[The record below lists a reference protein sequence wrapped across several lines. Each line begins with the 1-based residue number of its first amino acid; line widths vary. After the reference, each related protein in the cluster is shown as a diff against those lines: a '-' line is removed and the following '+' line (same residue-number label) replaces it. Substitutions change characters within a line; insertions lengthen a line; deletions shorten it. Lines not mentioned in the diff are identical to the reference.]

1 MAERADAHRRRVLWR
16 GTNTAVLT
24 VAVLA
29 LLVLANVF
37 AARYSWR
44 YDATAQKIYSL
55 SPSTHQVLSELDQDV
70 TLYGFLQSG
79 SAEGDTLRRILELYD
94 RNSDRIRLEVVDPER
109 EPATARRYEVD
120 TYNTVVVESGDDY
133 RKIDPLSLF
142 GYGAG
147 GGLEIRA
154 EQAITRALLDL
165 TGRGGKK
172 VYFLTGHG
180 EGTPGGELAT
190 LGRLLEGEALAVE
203 TLNLAQ
209 KGEVPADAAVVAIAG
224 PTRDLLEEERQ
235 RLEEY
240 VRRGGRLLV
249 LYGPVPNQPRLEQL
263 ERLLATVGV
272 DAAADVVVDPERAF
286 LGQDPLSPMPLLGS
300 HPIVD
305 PLQRG
310 DLVLVLPGSRS
321 LAPRED
327 TQLTTTE
334 LLHTSDAA
342 WGETDLRA
350 QAVRQDS
357 QDRPGPLALALAVEG
372 ELGQGTAGT
381 GGNGQEGGAGDQEAA
396 SGTAGQG
403 AAAESGAAE
412 PAGGPRPVAVV
423 VGSAAFVANDY
434 LDRVPGNRDFVV
446 NAVNWLV
453 GSEERLT
460 IRPKELASTPI
471 VLTPGAVVGIFY
483 GLVLGFPALVALVG
497 LGIWWR
503 RRHA

>member
-1 MAERADAHRRRVLWR
+1 MADRADAHRRRVLWR

-55 SPSTHQVLSELDQDV
+55 SPSTQQVLDDLKQDV

-79 SAEGDTLRRILELYD
+79 SAEGDTLRRILEQYD
-94 RNSDRIRLEVVDPER
+94 RASDRVRLEVVDPER
-109 EPATARRYEVD
+109 EPSTARRYEVD
-120 TYNTVVVESGDDY
+120 TYNTVVAEAGDDY

-147 GGLEIRA
+147 GGIEIRA

-180 EGTPGGELAT
+180 EGTPDGELAT
-190 LGRLLEGEALAVE
+190 LSRLLEGEALSVE

-209 KGEVPADAAVVAIAG
+209 KGKVPEDAAVVAIAG

-235 RLEEY
+235 RLEDY
-240 VRRGGRLLV
+240 VRGGGRLLV

-272 DAAADVVVDPERAF
+272 EAAPDVVVDPQRAF

-300 HPIVD
+300 HAMVD

-321 LAPRED
+321 LAPKEG
-327 TQLTTTE
+327 TALTTTE
-334 LLHTSDAA
+334 LLHTSDQA
-342 WGETDLRA
+342 WGETDLRSP
-350 QAVRQDS
+350 AVRQDS
-357 QDRPGPLALALAVEG
+357 RDRPGPLTLALAVEG
-372 ELGQGTAGT
+372 DLGQGAGQDKD
-381 GGNGQEGGAGDQEAA
+381 GPDGAGEGQD
-396 SGTAGQG
+396 AG
-403 AAAESGAAE
+403 EE
-412 PAGGPRPVAVV
+412 PAVEGPQPVAVV
-423 VGSAAFVANDY
+423 VGSTAFVANDY

-446 NAVNWLV
+446 NAINWLI
-453 GSEERLT
+453 GSEQRLT
-460 IRPKELASTPI
+460 IRPKELSATPI
-471 VLTPGAVVGIFY
+471 MLTPGAVVGIFY
-483 GLVLGFPALVALVG
+483 GLVLGFPALVALTG
-497 LGIWWR
+497 LAIWWR

>member
-1 MAERADAHRRRVLWR
+1 MADRADAHRRRVLWR

-37 AARYSWR
+37 AGRYSWR
-44 YDATAQKIYSL
+44 YDATQQKIYSL
-55 SPSTHQVLSELDQDV
+55 SPSTYEVLAGLKQDA

-79 SAEGDTLRRILELYD
+79 SAEGETLRKIMEQYD
-94 RNSDRIRLEVVDPER
+94 RASDRIRLQVIDPER
-109 EPATARRYEVD
+109 EPSVARRYEVD
-120 TYNTVVVESGDDY
+120 TYNTVVVEVGDDY

-147 GGLEIRA
+147 GGIEIRA
-154 EQAITRALLDL
+154 EQAITRALLEL

-180 EGTPGGELAT
+180 EGNPDTQLTT

-209 KGEVPADAAVVAIAG
+209 AGRVPGDAAVVAIAG
-224 PTRDLLEEERQ
+224 PTRDLLPEERQ

-240 VRRGGRLLV
+240 VRQGGRLLV
-249 LYGPVPNQPRLEQL
+249 LYGPVPGGQRLQQLEQL
-263 ERLLATVGV
+263 LASVGV
-272 DAAADVVVDPERAF
+272 EAAADVVVDPQRAF
-286 LGQDPLSPMPLLGS
+286 LGQDPLSPVPELGT
-300 HPIVD
+300 HAIVE

-310 DLVLVLPGSRS
+310 DLVLVLPGARS
-321 LAPRED
+321 VQPRQG

-342 WGETDLRA
+342 WGETDLQSRA
-350 QAVRQDS
+350 VQRDDR
-357 QDRPGPLALALAVEG
+357 DRPGPLTLALAVEG
-372 ELGQGTAGT
+372 QPGAAGQDQAKADDRGQGKSQGEGANQDQAG
-381 GGNGQEGGAGDQEAA
+381 
-396 SGTAGQG
+396 GTPEEP
-403 AAAESGAAE
+403 AAA
-412 PAGGPRPVAVV
+412 GPRPVAVV

-453 GSEERLT
+453 GSEQRLT
-460 IRPKELASTPI
+460 IRPKELAATPI
-471 VLTPGAVVGIFY
+471 VLTPRAVVGIFY
-483 GLVLGFPALVALVG
+483 GLVLGFPALVALTG
-497 LGIWWR
+497 LAIWWR

>member
-1 MAERADAHRRRVLWR
+1 MAERADVHRRRVLWR

-55 SPSTHQVLSELDQDV
+55 SPSTLQVLEGLEQDV

-79 SAEGDTLRRILELYD
+79 SAEGDTLRRILEQYD
-94 RNSDRIRLEVVDPER
+94 RASDRIRLEVVDPEQ
-109 EPATARRYEVD
+109 EPSTARRYEVD
-120 TYNTVVVESGDDY
+120 TYNTVVVEVGDDY

-180 EGTPGGELAT
+180 EGTPDRELTT
-190 LGRLLEGEALAVE
+190 LGRLLEGEALTVE
-203 TLNLAQ
+203 SLNLAQ
-209 KGEVPADAAVVAIAG
+209 KGKVPEDAAVVVIAG
-224 PTRDLLEEERQ
+224 PTRDLLEEERR

-240 VRRGGRLLV
+240 VRGGGRLLV
-249 LYGPVPNQPRLEQL
+249 LYGPNPQAAHLEQL
-263 ERLLATVGV
+263 EQLLASVGV
-272 DAAADVVVDPERAF
+272 EAAADVVVDPERAF

-300 HPIVD
+300 HAIVD
-305 PLQRG
+305 PLQQG
-310 DLVLVLPGSRS
+310 ELVLVLPGSRS
-321 LAPRED
+321 LAPREG

-342 WGETDLRA
+342 WGETDLRS

-357 QDRPGPLALALAVEG
+357 QDRPGPLTLALAVEG
-372 ELGQGTAGT
+372 DLGGGTDQAG
-381 GGNGQEGGAGDQEAA
+381 QEAA
-396 SGTAGQG
+396 GRDEGQG
-403 AAAESGAAE
+403 DQGEA
-412 PAGGPRPVAVV
+412 AGGPRPVAVV

-434 LDRVPGNRDFVV
+434 LDRIPGNRDFVI
-446 NAVNWLV
+446 NAVNWLI
-453 GSEERLT
+453 GSEQRLT
-460 IRPKELASTPI
+460 IRPKELAATPI
-471 VLTPGAVVGIFY
+471 VLTPRAVVGIFY
-483 GLVLGFPALVALVG
+483 GLVLGFPALVALTG
-497 LGIWWR
+497 LAIWWR

>member
-1 MAERADAHRRRVLWR
+1 MAERADVHRRRVLWR
-16 GTNTAVLT
+16 GTNAVVLT

-55 SPSTHQVLSELDQDV
+55 SPSTHEVLADLEQDV

-79 SAEGDTLRRILELYD
+79 SAEGDTLRKILEQYD
-94 RNSDRIRLEVVDPER
+94 RASPRIRLEVVDPER
-109 EPATARRYEVD
+109 EPSTARRYEVD
-120 TYNTVVVESGDDY
+120 AYNTVVVEVGDDH

-154 EQAITRALLDL
+154 EQAITRALLEL

-180 EGTPGGELAT
+180 EGNPDTELTT
-190 LGRLLEGEALAVE
+190 LGQLLEGEALTVE

-209 KGEVPADAAVVAIAG
+209 RGQVPEDAAVVVIAG
-224 PTRDLLEEERQ
+224 PSRDLLEEERQ
-235 RLEEY
+235 RLEDY

-249 LYGPVPNQPRLEQL
+249 LYGPVPDGRRLEQL
-263 ERLLATVGV
+263 EALLASVGV
-272 DAAADVVVDPERAF
+272 EAAQDVVVDPQRAF

-300 HPIVD
+300 HAIVD
-305 PLQRG
+305 PLRQG
-310 DLVLVLPGSRS
+310 ELVLVLPGSRS
-321 LAPRED
+321 LQAREG
-327 TQLTTTE
+327 TELTTTE
-334 LLHTSDAA
+334 LLHTSDEA
-342 WGETDLRA
+342 WGETDLRSET
-350 QAVRQDS
+350 VRRDGD
-357 QDRPGPLALALAVEG
+357 DRAGPLTLALAVEG
-372 ELGQGTAGT
+372 DLAHADRSAGQADEQGRD
-381 GGNGQEGGAGDQEAA
+381 EGGEAA
-396 SGTAGQG
+396 S
-403 AAAESGAAE
+403 AAEGEAAE
-412 PAGGPRPVAVV
+412 GDGEGGSQPVAVV

-434 LDRVPGNRDFVV
+434 LDRVPGNRDFIV
-446 NAVNWLV
+446 NAVNWLL

-460 IRPKELASTPI
+460 IRPKELAATPI
-471 VLTPGAVVGIFY
+471 VLTPRAVVGIFY
-483 GLVLGFPALVALVG
+483 GLVLGFPALVALTG
-497 LGIWWR
+497 LAIWWR